1 MSFLT
6 SLPLRVKLPGAIVGI
21 SILVAATVSAIGIW
35 QMSDLATQ
43 QIDQTI
49 IRDAATGK
57 TMVESFYA
65 DLSADIADMS
75 GSPNTVAGFRRL
87 TLGWKSYGPD
97 GAAKAVEDYV
107 TNNPNPPGER
117 QKFDRPEFKTTYND
131 QHAAFHP
138 AFRRWTEMH
147 GYYDMFLISPEGE
160 IIYTVMKESDFG
172 SNLVTGPDKEG
183 PLATVFAAAVADS
196 TGAAHFSDFKTYGP
210 SANAPAAFAAAS
222 IIDEKGAL
230 IGVLAV
236 QISEKLLSSSV
247 ISLAT
252 LGETGDILIIGA
264 DGVARTNSRFE
275 TGPKVLQLV
284 PSIAAALAS
293 SPDPMTPT
301 ALSGSEGIPAGKIV
315 FAPIAIPGLTWQIA
329 VRIDDSEAMAPV
341 HAAILSSVLGS
352 LGAAGISALIGW
364 LIARSIVRPVER
376 ISNAVRRIAEDNLS
390 DVVPD
395 SDRGDEL
402 GDIAKSLDALRE
414 KLGIAATLEED
425 RNRRAEEQRL
435 VVEALSVGLR
445 DLSAG
450 NLTHVIEGDFGDY
463 EALRVDFNQAAERL
477 SETMAVV
484 VETAESIRSRARE
497 ISQSSEDLSTRTETQ
512 AATLEETAAAL
523 DELTASIR
531 SAADRALEVEGIVRS
546 ARSEAEESGKV
557 VAGAVSA
564 MTEIER
570 SSDQISQIIGVI
582 DDIAFQTNLLAL
594 NAGVEA
600 ARAGEAGK
608 GFAVVA
614 SEVRALAQRSSGAAK
629 EIKGLISASTQHVGR
644 GVEQVGRA
652 GDALANIVNRV
663 THISSLVSSIA
674 SGAAEQSSGLGEIN
688 LGVAQLDQVTQQN
701 AAMVEE
707 ATAAAQSMNQES
719 SGLSELVSQFRV
731 RGSRFG
737 AASGFQPSHM
747 NSVVDFPLPA
757 APPVVQMNPLGDF
770 QLAEDPGPEL
780 EPVLESD
787 RAPAFEPKF
796 ERTFEPGPQP
806 AAPVAHLPEPAPISR
821 KSAASSAPT
830 STKWQDF

>member
-1 MSFLT
+1 MSFMT

-21 SILVAATVSAIGIW
+21 SIFVAATVGFIGIR
-35 QMSDLATQ
+35 QMSNLAEQ
-43 QIDQTI
+43 QIAQTI
-49 IRDAATGK
+49 IRDATTGK
-57 TMVESFYA
+57 TMVENFYA
-65 DLSADIADMS
+65 DLTADIADMS
-75 GSPNTVAGFRRL
+75 GSPNSVAGFRRL

-97 GAAKAVEDYV
+97 GAAKAVEDYI
-107 TNNPNPPGER
+107 TKNPHPPGER
-117 QKFDRPEFKTTYND
+117 QKFDKPEFKTTYND

-138 AFRRWTEMH
+138 SFRRWTEMH
-147 GYYDMFLISPEGE
+147 GYYDMFLISPEGD
-160 IIYTVMKESDFG
+160 IIYTVMKETDFG
-172 SNLVTGPDKEG
+172 TNLLTGSDKDG
-183 PLATVFAAAVADS
+183 PLAEVFAAAKAD
-196 TGAAHFSDFKTYGP
+196 TAGRVHFSDFMKYGP
-210 SANAPAAFAAAS
+210 SNNAPAAFAASA
-222 IIDEKGAL
+222 IVDEKGVFL
-230 IGVLAV
+230 GVLAV
-236 QISEKLLSSSV
+236 QISDKLLTTSLT
-247 ISLAT
+247 SLAT
-252 LGETGDILIIGA
+252 LGETGDIVIVGA
-264 DGVARTNSRFE
+264 DGMARTNSRFE
-275 TGPKVLQLV
+275 TGPKVLEPI
-284 PSIAAALAS
+284 PSITAVMANNPAPFTPAELA
-293 SPDPMTPT
+293 P
-301 ALSGSEGIPAGKIV
+301 SEGIAAGEIV
-315 FAPIAIPGLTWQIA
+315 FAPIAIQDLSWQVA
-329 VRIDDSEAMAPV
+329 VRIDKSEAMGPV
-341 HAAILSSVLGS
+341 YASTLSAVIGS
-352 LGAAGISALIGW
+352 LVAAALSALIGW

-376 ISNAVRRIAEDNLS
+376 ISNSVRRIAEDNLS

-414 KLGIAATLEED
+414 KLGIAATLERD
-425 RNRRAEEQRL
+425 RNRHSEEQRV

-450 NLTHVIEGDFGDY
+450 NLTHVIEGNFGDY
-463 EALRVDFNQAAERL
+463 EALRIDFNQAAERL

-531 SAADRALEVEGIVRS
+531 SAADRAREVEGIVRS

-600 ARAGEAGK
+600 ARAGEAGR

-614 SEVRALAQRSSGAAK
+614 AEVRALAQRSSGAAK

-688 LGVAQLDQVTQQN
+688 LGVSQLDQVTQQN

-737 AASGFQPSHM
+737 ADAGFQPSHM

-770 QLAEDPGPEL
+770 QLAEEPEPEFEDL
-780 EPVLESD
+780 PPP
-787 RAPAFEPKF
+787 APA
-796 ERTFEPGPQP
+796 
-806 AAPVAHLPEPAPISR
+806 AVDLPEPAPISR
-821 KSAASSAPT
+821 KSAASSST
-830 STKWQDF
+830 SSTKWQDF